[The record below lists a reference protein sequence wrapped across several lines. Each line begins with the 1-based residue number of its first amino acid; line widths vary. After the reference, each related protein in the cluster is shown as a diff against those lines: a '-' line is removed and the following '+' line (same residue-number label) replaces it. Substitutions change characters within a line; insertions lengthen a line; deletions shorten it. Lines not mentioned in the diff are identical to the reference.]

1 MKNQVVYLLFYAL
14 VCVSCFFS
22 RPGASHQAGWEA
34 MVPVEERR
42 AKVSREMMER
52 NVGRY
57 QLTPTFVFDVHR
69 DEDRLLVGI
78 TNQPTHRVY
87 PISDTVWFYR
97 VVDAALRFDE
107 FKEGKA
113 QTVTLLQNGI
123 EQTAERISD

>member
-1 MKNQVVYLLFYAL
+1 MKKQIVYLLFYAF
-14 VCVSCFFS
+14 VCAACFYF
-22 RPGASHQAGWEA
+22 RPGAAHRAGWEA
-34 MVPVEERR
+34 MVPVDERR
-42 AKVSREMMER
+42 ADVSKELMDR

-57 QLTPTFVFDVHR
+57 QLKPTFIFDVR
-69 DEDRLLVGI
+69 REGDRLMVGI

-87 PISDTVWFYR
+87 PINETVWFYR

-107 FKEGKA
+107 FKDGKA